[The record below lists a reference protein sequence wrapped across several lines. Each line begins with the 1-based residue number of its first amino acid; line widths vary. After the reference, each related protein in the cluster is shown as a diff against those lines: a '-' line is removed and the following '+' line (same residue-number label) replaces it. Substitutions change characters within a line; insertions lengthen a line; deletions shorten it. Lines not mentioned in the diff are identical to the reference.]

1 MKIALFPNLSKNQ
14 SLMIAE
20 GIKDFLVGK
29 GVKVYSEDDVAEK
42 IKAEP
47 LSKVSP
53 QEINYRITLG
63 GDGTILRM
71 IHRHPEMDAPTLGI
85 NHGSLGF
92 MADTPVTEIYPS
104 LEDLLSGDFDI
115 DERLMMEAEDVSGQ
129 KGFAVNE
136 IVFHRSKNPCLVDLS
151 CHIDGTYINTFSA
164 DGIILSTPNGST
176 AYSMAAGGP
185 ILTPDLQCLALTPIC
200 PHTISNR
207 PIVLMPKEDIR
218 VQYLS
223 PYEPIEVTLDGFSLF
238 HMNPE
243 DIVTIRP
250 SKKSFKIINLHRHD
264 FYSTLRS
271 KLGWS
276 GKLKT

>member
-1 MKIALFPNLSKNQ
+1 
-14 SLMIAE
+14 MIAE
-20 GIKDFLVGK
+20 GIKDFLTGR
-29 GVKVYSEDDVAEK
+29 GAHIYAEEEVAK
-42 IKAEP
+42 AIKAHP
-47 LSKVSP
+47 LSEVAP
-53 QEINYRITLG
+53 QKIDFRITLG

-71 IHRHPEMDAPTLGI
+71 IHRHYDMDAPILGI

-104 LEDLLSGDFDI
+104 LEDLLSGNFDI
-115 DERLMMEAEDVSGQ
+115 EERLMMEASDSEGN

-136 IVFHRSKNPCLVDLS
+136 VVFHRSRNPCLVDLS

-164 DGIILSTPNGST
+164 DGIIVSTPNGST

-185 ILTPDLQCLALTPIC
+185 IVTPDLKCFVLTPIC

-207 PIVLMPKEDIR
+207 PIVLMPKKELR

-223 PYEPIEVTLDGFSLF
+223 NYDPIEVTFDGISLF
-238 HMNPE
+238 HLKPE
-243 DIVTIRP
+243 EILTITP
-250 SKKSFKIINLHRHD
+250 SKKSFKFVNLHRHD

-276 GKLKT
+276 GKLKA

>member
-14 SLMIAE
+14 SVMIAE

-29 GVKVYSEDDVAEK
+29 GVQVFAEEDVFEK
-42 IKAEP
+42 INANP
-47 LSKVSP
+47 LSSVDP
-53 QEINYRITLG
+53 RDIDYRITLG

-104 LEDLLSGDFDI
+104 LEDLLSGNFDI
-115 DERLMMEAEDVSGQ
+115 DERLMMEAQDAHGN

-136 IVFHRSKNPCLVDLS
+136 IVFHRSKNPCLVDLA

-164 DGIILSTPNGST
+164 DGIIVSTPNGST

-185 ILTPDLQCLALTPIC
+185 ILTPDLHCFVLTPIC

-207 PIVLMPKEDIR
+207 PIVLMPRDQLK

-223 PYEPIEVTLDGFSLF
+223 PYEPIEVTFDGLSLF
-238 HMNPE
+238 HMSPE
-243 DIVTIRP
+243 DILTIRP
-250 SKKSFKIINLHRHD
+250 SKKAFKIVNLHRHD